1 MHLCIQYVQTGLQ
14 HSLRFIVIGFGEARK
29 VLHLHF
35 QSGRNCRD
43 TDSVT
48 RYPGGGDVQTG
59 TSVSSRDEPGDGRR
73 ALEAARQLNW
83 SFLSFIC

>member
-14 HSLRFIVIGFGEARK
+14 HSLRSLVIGFGEARK
-29 VLHLHF
+29 VLRLHF
-35 QSGRNCRD
+35 HSRRNCR
-43 TDSVT
+43 DSVT

-59 TSVSSRDEPGDGRR
+59 TSVSSRDELGDGRR
-73 ALEAARQLNW
+73 AKLNS